1 MDTGAVFTPTASVF
15 LFQYHPTNA
24 PQSSLVYMLLIP
36 EGQRAKT
43 GNAKNAMPFLM
54 GGGGKEGGEKYFTC
68 FFYSSLR
75 D

>member
-54 GGGGKEGGEKYFTC
+54 GGGSSGEKSTSHV
-68 FFYSSLR
+68 FFIRL
-75 D
+75 

>member
-54 GGGGKEGGEKYFTC
+54 GGGGETGGDKS
-68 FFYSSLR
+68 SSLVFFFLS
-75 D
+75 